1 MHEVRNI
8 LAALAIA
15 TGMRPDT
22 IRYGGRAKKIVHVR
36 HVASW
41 LLRNLLGASY
51 PDIGLAM
58 GRQDHSTVIH
68 ACKAV
73 ERDIRNGG
81 PRFDVLLVL
90 LDDINARTRTT

>member
-15 TGMRPDT
+15 TGMRVDT
-22 IRYGGRAKKIVHVR
+22 IRYGGMAKPIVHVR

-41 LLRNLLGASY
+41 LIRNLLGSSY

-68 ACKAV
+68 ACRAV
-73 ERDIRNGG
+73 DRDIRNGG
-81 PRFDVLLVL
+81 PRFDILLTL
-90 LDDINARTRTT
+90 LDDINERTRT